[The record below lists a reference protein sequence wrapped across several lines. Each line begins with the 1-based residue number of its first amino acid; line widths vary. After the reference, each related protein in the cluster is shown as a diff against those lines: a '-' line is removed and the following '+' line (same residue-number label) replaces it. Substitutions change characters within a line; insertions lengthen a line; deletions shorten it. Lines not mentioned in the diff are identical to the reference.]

1 MILIFLSRQ
10 QSLPI
15 GQIMPATLYGIKNC
29 DTVKKARQWLETN
42 GSDYTFVDVRED
54 GVDKTEVQRWLDKAG
69 LDVVVNKRSTT
80 WKKLSDEQK
89 DGLNEITALDL
100 LLANPT
106 LVKRPVLTIDD
117 SVFVGFKADQYQA
130 IFN

>member
-1 MILIFLSRQ
+1 
-10 QSLPI
+10 
-15 GQIMPATLYGIKNC
+15 MPATLYGIKNC
-29 DTVKKARQWLETN
+29 DTVKKARQWLKTN

-117 SVFVGFKADQYQA
+117 SVFVGFKADQYQT

>member
-1 MILIFLSRQ
+1 MT
-10 QSLPI
+10 
-15 GQIMPATLYGIKNC
+15 ATLYGIKNC

>member
-1 MILIFLSRQ
+1 
-10 QSLPI
+10 
-15 GQIMPATLYGIKNC
+15 MPATLYGIKNC
-29 DTVKKARQWLETN
+29 DTVKKARQWLKTN

>member
-1 MILIFLSRQ
+1 
-10 QSLPI
+10 
-15 GQIMPATLYGIKNC
+15 
-29 DTVKKARQWLETN
+29 VKKARQWLETN